1 MSLVNSKQLRGR
13 TPNNSMSFT
22 LWWSYFQ
29 LVILRPAGRII
40 GGGDNVLQHSS
51 SPLLSVGLDP
61 HAEITG
67 EEVTVVTLQAEWRWG
82 VWEYRASFWFHFSFH
97 LASSVDCPFVYF
109 MPLLLEAVFL
119 LGFDSIPLTFHFVSP
134 LRRNSLCYYLRSLP
148 YQKRFLLLVFDRFL
162 PTRNIC
168 LQTRRGTVP

>member
-1 MSLVNSKQLRGR
+1 MSLVNSKKLRGQTR
-13 TPNNSMSFT
+13 DLPFCLLSGNHFR
-22 LWWSYFQ
+22 
-29 LVILRPAGRII
+29 LVVLCPAGRIM
-40 GGGDNVLQHSS
+40 GGGDNVSWQCPSPSS
-51 SPLLSVGLDP
+51 SVELDL

-67 EEVTVVTLQAEWRWG
+67 EEVTVVTLQAEWWWG
-82 VWEYRASFWFHFSFH
+82 VWEYRASLWFHISFH
-97 LASSVDCPFVYF
+97 LASSVDCPFVYV